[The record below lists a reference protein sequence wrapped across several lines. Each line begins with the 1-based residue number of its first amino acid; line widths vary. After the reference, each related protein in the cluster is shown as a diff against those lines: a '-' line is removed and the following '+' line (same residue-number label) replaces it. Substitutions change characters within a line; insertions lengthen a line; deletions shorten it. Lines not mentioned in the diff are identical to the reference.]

1 MWVKWGFTSSWA
13 ARAERGWG
21 FDSLRS
27 DPDPQCRPERTWPP
41 SFPAPRRS
49 YSSPAGTHKQRLGFS
64 TDMWML
70 EIPKIFDVLL
80 FTAGHRTQIRW
91 ILSQICVMCHYNM
104 HSMCR
109 NDKRLAGREVAKKR
123 NNFLNENIF
132 HKQSLAAVNE
142 YRSISRIH
150 SGIRRANIIAKFA
163 HNMNGNLSFLE
174 KATWIWCTV
183 SNLMKM
189 FSYPW

>member
-1 MWVKWGFTSSWA
+1 MRPKRCERWVKWGFTSSWA

-80 FTAGHRTQIRW
+80 FTAGQTSLRHIT
-91 ILSQICVMCHYNM
+91 
-104 HSMCR
+104 
-109 NDKRLAGREVAKKR
+109 KK
-123 NNFLNENIF
+123 NCLWKMFSF
-132 HKQSLAAVNE
+132 QSLAAVNE
-142 YRSISRIH
+142 YRNISRIH
-150 SGIRRANIIAKFA
+150 SGIRRANITANFA
-163 HNMNGNLSFLE
+163 YNMNGNLSFLE

-189 FSYPW
+189 FWGFSYPS